1 MQIHKG
7 KIDTDITDAKLQ
19 ELAMKTL
26 VAQSNFPPELK
37 KLLKPGLIQ
46 GIINAEAARWGIN
59 DNMPSIPDAWG
70 RALFA
75 AALPVRGA
83 VNQDPIGWIAAAGI
97 TATTAGAV
105 TAGVAIAKFG
115 VAITLGV
122 TAGWVVLATAGIS
135 LVIVEGLFFVG
146 GAIAPNPNSS
156 VGRGQI
162 TQQTWDKAAKEY
174 GAHFAAYLD
183 KVMQTIDLKKQMQQK
198 VETYK
203 LNNISVK
210 YNPMDKKNVKVLENF
225 MIGAVLL
232 SQTSQ
237 AARRISEGRSA
248 EDALKYGIAAYH
260 GIDMNKVNTDLGRYG
275 ALHFPSKAEFASLGA
290 TRQDHYSYIE
300 EVLNHVQSN

>member
-19 ELAMKTL
+19 ELAIKTL
-26 VAQSNFPPELK
+26 VPQSSFPPELK
-37 KLLKPGLIQ
+37 KLLKPSLIQ

-59 DNMPSIPDAWG
+59 DDMPSIPDAWG
-70 RALFA
+70 RALFV
-75 AALPVRGA
+75 AALPVRGP
-83 VNQDPIGWIAAAGI
+83 VNQDPIGWIAAAGVG
-97 TATTAGAV
+97 TVAASSSAV
-105 TAGVAIAKFG
+105 AAKFG
-115 VAITLGV
+115 IAITLGV
-122 TAGWVVLATAGIS
+122 PTGWAILAAAGVALVL
-135 LVIVEGLFFVG
+135 VEGLFFLG

-198 VETYK
+198 VEAYK

-232 SQTSQ
+232 SQTKR
-237 AARRISEGRSA
+237 AAGRISEGRSA

-260 GIDMNKVNTDLGRYG
+260 GIDMNQVNTDLGRYG

-300 EVLNHVQSN
+300 EVLNHAQSN

>member
-26 VAQSNFPPELK
+26 VAQSSFPPELK
-37 KLLKPGLIQ
+37 KLLKPSLIQ
-46 GIINAEAARWGIN
+46 GVINAEAARWGAN

-75 AALPVRGA
+75 AALPVRGP
-83 VNQDPIGWIAAAGI
+83 VNQDPIGWIAAAGVG
-97 TATTAGAV
+97 TVAASSSAV
-105 TAGVAIAKFG
+105 AAKFG
-115 VAITLGV
+115 IAITLGV
-122 TAGWVVLATAGIS
+122 SAGWVALAAAGVALVL
-135 LVIVEGLFFVG
+135 VEGLFFAI
-146 GAIAPNPNSS
+146 GAVAPNPNSS

-162 TQQTWDKAAKEY
+162 TQQAWDKATKEY
-174 GAHFAAYLD
+174 GAHFAEYID
-183 KVMQTIDLKKQMQQK
+183 KVMQAIDLKKQMQQK
-198 VETYK
+198 VEAYK

-225 MIGAVLL
+225 MIGAALL
-232 SQTSQ
+232 SQTGG
-237 AARRISEGRSA
+237 AAKRISEGRSA
-248 EDALKYGIAAYH
+248 ADALKYGIAAYH
-260 GIDMNKVNTDLGRYG
+260 GIDMNKVNTDLSRYG

-300 EVLNHVQSN
+300 EVLNHAQSN